1 MNLTQLLNFLS
12 ENGYSRF
19 PKSYREPYL
28 RSVKSD
34 NGVVI
39 HQILVDVFYSPD
51 DDKFF
56 WKGTLP
62 SVGGGEPGEVHN
74 VYKVKDFALLYKAYS
89 RFKSEGLLD
98 DNSRLDFCLMLIR
111 LFYNEYSGGPVT
123 DYGKLKKD
131 DRSLQEV
138 VADLYG
144 FKDELLS
151 PVVKEMIS
159 STVSSLVNS
168 VYSECCQKVYD
179 LCFMKTED
187 LHEPEME
194 YCRCKK
200 TNPLVSLPGF
210 VNMFSDYSNISLP
223 NCSGR

>member
-12 ENGYSRF
+12 ENGYRRF

-51 DDKFF
+51 DDRFL
-56 WKGTLP
+56 WKDGA
-62 SVGGGEPGEVHN
+62 SSECDGGLHDVREVF
-74 VYKVKDFALLYKAYS
+74 KVEDFALLYKAYS
-89 RFKSEGLLD
+89 RFKGEGLLD
-98 DNSRLDFCLMLIR
+98 ECSRLDLCLILIR
-111 LFYNEYSGGPVT
+111 LFYKEYSGVPVG
-123 DYGKLKKD
+123 DYVKYSKD
-131 DRSLQEV
+131 QHSVREI
-138 VADLYG
+138 VAELHK
-144 FKDELLS
+144 FNDEMLS
-151 PVVKEMIS
+151 PVIKERIS
-159 STVSSLVNS
+159 RLVASLVDS
-168 VYSECCQKVYD
+168 VDGDCGKTVYD
-179 LCFMKTED
+179 VCFMETEY
-187 LHEPEME
+187 LHEPETE
-194 YCRCKK
+194 YRRYEK